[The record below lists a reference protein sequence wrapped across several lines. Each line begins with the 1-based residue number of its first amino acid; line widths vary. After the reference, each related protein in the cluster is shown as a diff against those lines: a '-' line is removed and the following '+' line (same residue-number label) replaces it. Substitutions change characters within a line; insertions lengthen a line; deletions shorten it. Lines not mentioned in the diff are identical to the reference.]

1 MRRFFRQP
9 WITRDR
15 EGRYAV
21 DLPDGVRH
29 ALLQLGDELG
39 DLLATDHRSVRRLF
53 PVAYPDD
60 PDREAGYQ
68 ALIRGELIERHQ
80 AGIDL
85 IANTVDSPVLT
96 DEQLTA
102 WLTTVNALRLVLGT
116 TLGLDD
122 EDDLDIDEADPR
134 YPVAQ
139 LYQVLTILLDDIVA
153 ALAES

>member
-9 WITRDR
+9 WVARDR
-15 EGRYAV
+15 EGRFTI

-39 DLLATDHRSVRRLF
+39 DLLASDHDAVRRVF

-68 ALIRGELIERHQ
+68 ALIRGELIDRHR
-80 AGIDL
+80 AGLDI
-85 IANTVDSPVLT
+85 IASTADAEVLT
-96 DEQLTA
+96 EEQATA

-122 EDDLDIDEADPR
+122 EDDLDIAETDPR

-139 LYQVLTILLDDIVA
+139 LYQVLTILLDDIVT
-153 ALAES
+153 ALADT